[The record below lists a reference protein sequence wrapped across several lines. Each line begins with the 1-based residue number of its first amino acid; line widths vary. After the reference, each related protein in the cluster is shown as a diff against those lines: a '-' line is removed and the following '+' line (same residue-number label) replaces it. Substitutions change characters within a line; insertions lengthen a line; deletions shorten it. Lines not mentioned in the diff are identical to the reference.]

1 MNASL
6 SWRRV
11 AGSALILGGA
21 LLLTLL
27 WLRWGETIFAGQLGA
42 MLC

>member
-1 MNASL
+1 MKTTL
-6 SWRRV
+6 SWRRIAWLAALAV
-11 AGSALILGGA
+11 AA
-21 LLLTLL
+21 LLAAL

>member
-1 MNASL
+1 MTAAVQ
-6 SWRRV
+6 WRRLAWIGAV
-11 AGSALILGGA
+11 ALAA
-21 LLLTLL
+21 LLAAL

>member
-1 MNASL
+1 MTT
-6 SWRRV
+6 
-11 AGSALILGGA
+11 ALHRLAWLGAAA
-21 LLLTLL
+21 LLALLVAL